1 MAQTYQQMLNQAISK
16 GMVADA
22 RTWFDTTYRDLS
34 SKSTISVINK
44 GDDRLTKTL
53 TIGKMYLFHYDPKH
67 KATLPL
73 YDRFPLIFPFEHVE
87 NGFMGINF
95 HYLPYTQ
102 RAILLDNLM
111 SLSSD
116 KTFTDQM
123 RINLSYRLLK
133 GMSKLKSSKEC
144 IKKYLNSHVR
154 SRFFYIKPD
163 EWQKA
168 ILLPLDEFVYKK
180 R

>member
-22 RTWFDTTYRDLS
+22 QTWFDSTYQNLT
-34 SKSTISVINK
+34 SKSTAHVISK

-53 TIGKMYLFHYDPKH
+53 SIGKMYLFQYDPKF
-67 KATLPL
+67 KDVLPL
-73 YDRFPLIFPFEHVE
+73 YDRFPLIFPFERVE
-87 NGFMGINF
+87 NGFLGLNF

-123 RINLSYRLLK
+123 RLNLNYRLIK
-133 GMSKLKSSKEC
+133 GVSKLKSSKEC

-163 EWQKA
+163 EWQKD
-168 ILLPLDEFVYKK
+168 LMLPLDDFVYKK
-180 R
+180 K